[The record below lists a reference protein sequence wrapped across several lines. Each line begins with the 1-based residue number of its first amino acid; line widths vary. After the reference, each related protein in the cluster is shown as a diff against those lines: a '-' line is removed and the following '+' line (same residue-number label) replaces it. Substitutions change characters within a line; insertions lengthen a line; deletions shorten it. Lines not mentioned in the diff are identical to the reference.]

1 MVPDVLETTP
11 AYIDDV
17 IADSTAARAE
27 LRPDDLVLLVNGKR
41 VESQRTLRN
50 LLRTIDR
57 RDDVELTIR
66 RDSEI
71 LPVVLRP

>member
-1 MVPDVLETTP
+1 LETTP

-17 IADSTAARAE
+17 IAGSMAARAE
-27 LRPDDLVLLVNGKR
+27 LRPDDLVLMVNGKR
-41 VESQRTLRN
+41 VGSQRALRN

-57 RDDVELTIR
+57 RDDVELTVI

-71 LPVVLRP
+71 LPLVLRP